1 MTIDAPPT
9 LPLRLT
15 GLSGSYNIQMT
26 ACSPLPL
33 GEGPG
38 VRVVHPYE
46 IRDTRPFHGRAAIGY
61 AGWWRRGRRVES
73 GNNA

>member
-26 ACSPLPL
+26 RQGWSDEAGLA
-33 GEGPG
+33 G
-38 VRVVHPYE
+38 
-46 IRDTRPFHGRAAIGY
+46 GY
-61 AGWWRRGRRVES
+61 ARRYAGVVGFLKTIWMSSVLFERNPASQAAR
-73 GNNA
+73 